1 MCGLAVVI
9 RYPGKE
15 KGVVKRLFR
24 HSLPILALSVVP
36 LAAATVTAQAAPVP
50 ASSVQFYK
58 SCADIHR
65 HLVKAPD
72 GDYLLYNN
80 GNLFTVYCDDMSTN
94 MPREYIDLVKTG
106 YNANFSQYTQGGSS
120 PGSNVRTTFFKLR
133 IDPDSLTVD
142 IGDLTF
148 ARSAGWLY
156 HSGSVKVTS
165 MPYGVAMSCT
175 APEAPNGVGNID
187 LRWTPFQVNS
197 AFVVGGFEAK
207 GSAAVSQENQLVSLT
222 GGGYCGWIGPSHSPQ
237 LYNPFNPKP
246 GMYDLKLTC
255 ASGRVTTA
263 PGQICYRVDS
273 LKGLKTRTGQ
283 GNAVDVLFHG
293 QPVAVMN
300 RGDQVQEPAALSSAF
315 APL

>member
-1 MCGLAVVI
+1 M
-9 RYPGKE
+9 P
-15 KGVVKRLFR
+15 
-24 HSLPILALSVVP
+24 
-36 LAAATVTAQAAPVP
+36 AQAAPVP

-58 SCADIHR
+58 SCTDIHR

-94 MPREYIDLVKTG
+94 TPREYIDLIDTWSG
-106 YNANFSQYTQGGSS
+106 ENFSQYTAGGAS
-120 PGSNVRTTFFKLR
+120 PGWNVRTSFTKLR

-148 ARSAGWLY
+148 TKSTGSLK
-156 HSGSVKVTS
+156 HSNSSITVTS

-175 APEAPNGVGNID
+175 APSQAKGVGNID
-187 LRWTPFQVNS
+187 LRWTAFQVSS
-197 AFVVGGFEAK
+197 AFTVGGSNAK
-207 GSAAVSQENQLVSLT
+207 GSAVVSQENQLVNLT
-222 GGGYCGWIGPSHSPQ
+222 GGGYCGWIAPSHSPQ

-246 GMYDLKLTC
+246 GMYDLKLSC

-273 LKGLKTRTGQ
+273 LKGLTERTGP
-283 GNAVDVLFHG
+283 GNAVDVLYHG
-293 QPVAVMN
+293 KPVAVMN
-300 RGDQVQEPAALSSAF
+300 RGDQVQAPAALSSAV